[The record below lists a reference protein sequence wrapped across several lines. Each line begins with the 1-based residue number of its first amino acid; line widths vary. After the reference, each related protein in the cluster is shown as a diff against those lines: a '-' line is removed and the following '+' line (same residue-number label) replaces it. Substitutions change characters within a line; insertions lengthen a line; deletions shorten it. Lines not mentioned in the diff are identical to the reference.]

1 MSAKRAAKKREGL
14 DEEIEALR
22 ALIRKAIDSQSGVN
36 SLSDTTKL
44 LDTVSRATLSLSQSL
59 KLKNEID
66 QVEGTP
72 ASMLAQ
78 ALHELEEEWPE
89 FKQLVKKYY
98 PSRKKAVKE

>member
-1 MSAKRAAKKREGL
+1 MSEKKSEKKRDGL

-22 ALIRKAIDSQSGVN
+22 ALIRDAIAMQDEAKTISA
-36 SLSDTTKL
+36 LTKL

-72 ASMLAQ
+72 ASLMAK
-78 ALHELEEEWPE
+78 ALQELEEEWPE

-98 PSRKKAVKE
+98 PSRKKVKSQ

>member
-1 MSAKRAAKKREGL
+1 MSAKRAAKKQEGL
-14 DEEIEALR
+14 DEEIEGLR
-22 ALIRKAIDSQSGVN
+22 ALIRAAIDKQDEAKELPG
-36 SLSDTTKL
+36 LTKL

-78 ALHELEEEWPE
+78 ALQELEEEWPE
-89 FKQLVKKYY
+89 FEQLVKSYY
-98 PSRKKAVKE
+98 PSDEKAEKQ

>member
-1 MSAKRAAKKREGL
+1 L

-22 ALIRKAIDSQSGVN
+22 ELIRKAIEKQGDVST
-36 SLSDTTKL
+36 LPDTTKL

-98 PSRKKAVKE
+98 PDKKIAKNQ